1 MKSNNLLVIS
11 NDFPNADNKY
21 VREIFVKE
29 QIMFLKEYFE
39 NIYVVSPIAIG
50 MEFLRKTHYE
60 NYRFENIHVYFPKY
74 FNCPLF
80 FKYCRDGW
88 IYFEEKAIQKLI
100 RAESLQFDLIHAH
113 FTWHSGAVAVKVK
126 EKYNVPLVIT
136 EHTSQTFTD
145 AIEKKETQFIRSW
158 NLCDA
163 IIRVRK
169 GDIPLFERVGIPLDK
184 VYYIP
189 NGYSHKSFLN
199 LDSQNSRKQLGLPLN
214 IKIILNVGNLYDEA
228 KGHKYLIEAMNIV
241 IKQRKDVLCFIVG
254 GGILETKLKK
264 QILSTGLEDYIKLVG
279 SKPYTEI
286 PLWMNACD
294 VFVLPS
300 LSEGNPTVMFECLG
314 CGKPFVGT
322 KVGGVPEIIV
332 SDDYGLLSEPG
343 DPNEL
348 AKNILSSLDT
358 SWDTKKIKEYS
369 IQFTWGVVGKKI
381 LKVYSKIGATS
392 LRLCVD

>member
-100 RAESLQFDLIHAH
+100 RVESLQFDLIHAH
-113 FTWHSGAVAVKVK
+113 FTWHSGAVAVKLK
-126 EKYNVPLVIT
+126 EKYNVPVVIT

-145 AIEKKETQFIRSW
+145 AIEKKEPQFIRSW

-169 GDIPLFERVGIPLDK
+169 GDIPLFKSVGIPMNK
-184 VYYIP
+184 VHYIP
-189 NGYSHKSFLN
+189 NGYNHSAFLN
-199 LDSQNSRKQLGLPLN
+199 LDSQKCRKKLGLPSKG
-214 IKIILNVGNLYDEA
+214 KIILNVGNLYDKA
-228 KGHKYLIEAMNIV
+228 KGHRYLIEAMNKV
-241 IKQRKDVLCFIVG
+241 IEQRKDVLCFIVG
-254 GGILETKLKK
+254 GGMLETKLKK
-264 QILSTGLEDYIKLVG
+264 QIHSTGLENYVKLVG
-279 SKPYTEI
+279 SKPYSEI

-300 LSEGNPTVMFECLG
+300 LRESFGVVQIEAMG
-314 CGKPFVGT
+314 CGKPIVAT
-322 KVGGVPEIIV
+322 YNGGSEEIIT
-332 SDDYGLLSEPG
+332 SGDYGLLCEPANS
-343 DPNEL
+343 NEL
-348 AKNILSSLDT
+348 AKNILSALDT
-358 SWDTKKIKEYS
+358 SWDAKKIKEYS
-369 IQFTWGVVGKKI
+369 IQFTWEEVGKKI
-381 LKVYSKIGATS
+381 LQVYSKIGVKD
-392 LRLCVD
+392 LRLRVD